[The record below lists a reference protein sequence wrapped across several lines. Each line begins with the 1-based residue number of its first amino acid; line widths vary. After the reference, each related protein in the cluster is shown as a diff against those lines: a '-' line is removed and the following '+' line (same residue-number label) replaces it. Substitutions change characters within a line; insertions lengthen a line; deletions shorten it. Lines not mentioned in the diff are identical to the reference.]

1 MYQLHVQSAASPAP
15 HDIVEEMFRLRY
27 RLFVEKF
34 KWNVSHSDG
43 MEIDEFDAL
52 PDCTHFIVTD
62 RHGIAGSTR
71 LLPSTGPYLVE
82 KFFPQ
87 AINGALPKDASHWE
101 VSRATVELDGWKG
114 LEFARTVDVQRELF
128 AGMYEWCLERE
139 IPYLFGVADVRFRA
153 VTKAFALPREPMGP
167 IVQLSDCE
175 IYAGLIHV
183 SERGLQAIRASG
195 MLGVAAE

>member
-1 MYQLHVQSAASPAP
+1 MYQLHIHSATLPAS
-15 HDIVEEMFRLRY
+15 HELVEEMFRLRY

-34 KWNVSHSDG
+34 KWNVAHRNG

-82 KFFPQ
+82 KFFPH
-87 AINGALPKDASHWE
+87 AIDGALPKEENYWE
-101 VSRATVELDGWKG
+101 VSRATVELEGWKG
-114 LEFARTVDVQRELF
+114 REFARTVDVQRELF
-128 AGMYEWCLERE
+128 AGMYEWCLARH

-153 VTKAFALPREPMGP
+153 VTKAFSLPREPMGP
-167 IVQLSDCE
+167 IVKLSDCD
-175 IYAGLIHV
+175 IYAGLIFV
-183 SERGLQAIRASG
+183 SEQGLKDIRASAIQP
-195 MLGVAAE
+195 VAAE

>member
-1 MYQLHVQSAASPAP
+1 MFQLHVHSDAAPAA
-15 HDIVEEMFRLRY
+15 HDVVEEMFRLRY

-34 KWNVSHSDG
+34 KWNVAHRDG

-87 AINGALPKDASHWE
+87 AIDGALPKEGSYWE
-101 VSRATVELDGWKG
+101 VSRAAVELDGWKG
-114 LEFARTVDVQRELF
+114 REFARTVDVQRALF
-128 AGMYEWCLERE
+128 AGMYEWCLARG

-153 VTKAFALPREPMGP
+153 ITKAFSLPREPMGP
-167 IVQLSDCE
+167 IVKMSDCE
-175 IYAGLIHV
+175 IYAGLIFV
-183 SERGLQAIRASG
+183 SEQGLQAIRASG
-195 MLGVAAE
+195 MQFVAAE

>member
-1 MYQLHVQSAASPAP
+1 MYQLHIHSAVSPAP
-15 HDIVEEMFRLRY
+15 EALVEDMFRLRY

-34 KWNVSHSDG
+34 KWNVAHRDG

-62 RHGIAGSTR
+62 RKGVAGSTR

-87 AINGALPKDASHWE
+87 AIEGALPKDENYWE
-101 VSRATVELDGWKG
+101 VSRATVELDRWKG
-114 LEFARTVDVQRELF
+114 REFIRTVDVQRELF
-128 AGMYEWCLERE
+128 AGMYQWCLERN

-153 VTKAFALPREPMGP
+153 VTRAFALPREPMGP
-167 IVQLSDCE
+167 IVKLPDCE
-175 IYAGLIHV
+175 IYAGLIFV
-183 SERGLQAIRASG
+183 SQQGLQDIRDSARQP
-195 MLGVAAE
+195 LAAE

>member
-1 MYQLHVQSAASPAP
+1 MFQLFIHSSDRPAP
-15 HDIVEEMFRLRY
+15 DEIVEQMFRLRY

-34 KWNVSHSDG
+34 KWQVSHRDG

-52 PDCTHFIVTD
+52 PACTHFILAD
-62 RHGIAGSTR
+62 RDGIAGSAR

-87 AINGALPKDASHWE
+87 AIEGPLPKDERHWE

-114 LEFARTVDVQRELF
+114 REFDRTVAVQRELF
-128 AGMYEWCLERE
+128 AGMYQWCIDRD

-153 VTKAFALPREPMGP
+153 VTRAFSLPREPMGP
-167 IVQLSDCE
+167 IVKLSDCD
-175 IYAGLIHV
+175 IYAGLIFV
-183 SERGLQAIRASG
+183 SRPGLQAIRASG
-195 MLGVAAE
+195 VVPVAAE